1 MEQSNNVLEERCSK
15 CKNRDMA
22 TVPFFVYEGTAYR
35 FERSQKALIIVTI
48 IALIL
53 SCIVVIGAIVM
64 AKLMSDM
71 VAVYDA
77 KEVVQNIANSAR
89 I

>member
-1 MEQSNNVLEERCSK
+1 
-15 CKNRDMA
+15 MA
-22 TVPFFVYEGTAYR
+22 TVPYFVYEGTAYR
-35 FERSQKALIIVTI
+35 FERSQKALIIVTV

-64 AKLMSDM
+64 MKMMSDM
-71 VAVYDA
+71 IDIYEA
-77 KEVVQNIANSAR
+77 ERVVRDIVDTAR

>member
-1 MEQSNNVLEERCSK
+1 MENKEEKNCSNCVHK
-15 CKNRDMA
+15 DMA
-22 TVPFFVYEGTAYR
+22 TVPYFVYEGTAYR
-35 FERSQKALIIVTI
+35 FERSQKALIIVTV

-64 AKLMSDM
+64 MKMMSDM
-71 VAVYDA
+71 IDIYEA
-77 KEVVQNIANSAR
+77 ERVVRDIVDTAR